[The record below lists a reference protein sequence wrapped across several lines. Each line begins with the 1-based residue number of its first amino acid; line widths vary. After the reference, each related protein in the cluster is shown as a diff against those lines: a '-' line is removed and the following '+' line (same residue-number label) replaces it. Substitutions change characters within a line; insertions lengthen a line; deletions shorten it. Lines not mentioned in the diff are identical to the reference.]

1 MEPQIIKTMQNS
13 LEPNIGLIIWQI
25 LLFIVLLFIIFIL
38 VKLYKKIVQYL
49 DLKITYLK
57 ETMKSKDKL

>member
-1 MEPQIIKTMQNS
+1 MQNS